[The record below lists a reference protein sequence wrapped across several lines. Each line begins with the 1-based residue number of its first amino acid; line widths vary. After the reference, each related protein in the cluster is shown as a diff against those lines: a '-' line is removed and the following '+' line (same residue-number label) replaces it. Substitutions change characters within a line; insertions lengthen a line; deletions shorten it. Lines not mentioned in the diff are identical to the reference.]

1 MAATKAFPIYLV
13 DDDRSVRTSL
23 SRLMRVSGFEVRAF
37 ETPEQ
42 FLAAVQDDCRGCA
55 LLDMT
60 LPRVA
65 GLEVQTRLKDMGI
78 QVPVIAMSA
87 SDDDEVREA
96 ARKLG
101 ARFFLRKPVDDQAL
115 LDAISWV
122 TESAPNGA
130 TT

>member
-1 MAATKAFPIYLV
+1 
-13 DDDRSVRTSL
+13 
-23 SRLMRVSGFEVRAF
+23 
-37 ETPEQ
+37 
-42 FLAAVQDDCRGCA
+42 
-55 LLDMT
+55 MT

-65 GLEVQTRLKDMGI
+65 GLEVQARLKDMGI
-78 QVPVIAMSA
+78 HVPVIAMSA
-87 SDDDEVREA
+87 SDDDAVREA

-122 TESAPNGA
+122 TESASNGA